1 MNTLYSWFFSLG
13 MGIGKHTSEKAWDW
27 SQITG
32 MRVRKQ
38 DMTFIVMYD
47 IIYKY
52 TLMENQPLFF
62 GGFIALGPRSYR
74 SVNN

>member
-1 MNTLYSWFFSLG
+1 
-13 MGIGKHTSEKAWDW
+13 
-27 SQITG
+27 

-38 DMTFIVMYD
+38 DMTFIVIYD

-74 SVNN
+74 SVND